1 MWAWSP
7 NGQFTVRNA
16 YWVAKEMSKSK
27 SKSKECGSC
36 SDERGNRSFWS
47 KLRKIPVAHKIIRHF
62 TWRACRDILPSK
74 ANLVRGRVLQD
85 DRCEACNVVAE
96 EASHMSVGSRDVG
109 KLVDGVA
116 IQI

>member
-1 MWAWSP
+1 M
-7 NGQFTVRNA
+7 
-16 YWVAKEMSKSK
+16 
-27 SKSKECGSC
+27 
-36 SDERGNRSFWS
+36 
-47 KLRKIPVAHKIIRHF
+47 
-62 TWRACRDILPSK
+62 
-74 ANLVRGRVLQD
+74 RGRVLQD